1 MSRSKVD
8 TFCEYVKLAFDRE
21 EIVAK
26 GFEFLSN
33 QLKEGISPDAQCE
46 AYSKFFVKLIM
57 WIEDH
62 QQEEFLC
69 QCLAAIMT
77 ITNST
82 ETNMMHLKNFLGHL
96 GHSECSSS
104 VRKMAVHYC
113 VNKRREIDAMTMPKS
128 PASINLTTGGPTK
141 AETTTTTSKSP
152 TFLALAAD
160 GSSQAKTASIVSK
173 SPAPIDLTSS
183 QLDHTK
189 AATTKPKQ
197 RPMNPRG
204 IKRGIWQAIVKSAYQ
219 ELDAMNLVEQTP
231 KHYKALMRR

>member
-1 MSRSKVD
+1 MSESEADAFYK
-8 TFCEYVKLAFDRE
+8 YVKLAFDRE
-21 EIVAK
+21 LIAAE

-33 QLKEGISPDAQCE
+33 ELEEGISPDTRCE
-46 AYSKFFVKLIM
+46 AYSKFFINLIM
-57 WIEDH
+57 YLEDH
-62 QQEEFLC
+62 QQEKFLC

-104 VRKMAVHYC
+104 VRKMAVHHC
-113 VNKRREIDAMTMPKS
+113 ITMAQEMGSITVPKS
-128 PASINLTTGGPTK
+128 LATLDPTTGG
-141 AETTTTTSKSP
+141 
-152 TFLALAAD
+152 LD
-160 GSSQAKTASIVSK
+160 IGKTASTQSK
-173 SPAPIDLTSS
+173 LPAPIDLTSS
-183 QLDHTK
+183 QLDLTK

-197 RPMNPRG
+197 RPINPRG
-204 IKRGIWQAIVKSAYQ
+204 IKRGVWQAIVKSAHQ